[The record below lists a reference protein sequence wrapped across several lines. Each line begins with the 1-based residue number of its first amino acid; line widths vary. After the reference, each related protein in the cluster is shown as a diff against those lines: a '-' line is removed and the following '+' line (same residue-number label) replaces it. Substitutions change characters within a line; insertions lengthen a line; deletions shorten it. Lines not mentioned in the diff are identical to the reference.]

1 MATRLS
7 NDIIR
12 LAVPAFLT
20 LIAEPLFLL
29 ADSAILG
36 HLSTTA
42 LAALGIASS
51 VLLTAT
57 GIFVFLAYGTTA
69 LVARRIG
76 AGDQARALSAGVDGI
91 WLSVALGILT
101 AALIAAFAAPLSRAL
116 GAGGAVVQASAHY
129 LHIAAIG
136 LPAMLVVLAATGVLR
151 GLQDTRTPLV
161 VATIGFGANIVL
173 NYALVF
179 GAGLGVGGSALGTTL
194 AQVGMA
200 IALVLVVARQ
210 ARTAGADLRPRAQ
223 GVLRAGL
230 DGIPLLV
237 RTLALRAAL
246 LLTTWVAATNGATAL
261 AGHQLASTIFSFLAF
276 ALDALAIAAQA
287 LTGSALGSGDLA
299 RARDLTAVL
308 TRWGIW
314 YGIVLG
320 ALLIAA
326 RDLIPLAF
334 TSDVG
339 VRHALAAALIPLG
352 LAQPVAG
359 VVFVLDG
366 ILIGAGDARMLAW
379 LQVGALAVYVPVV
392 VFVHQQT
399 FASAPGALVALW
411 AAFGFFMVARLLGLV
426 WRARTDRWMV
436 TGAS

>member
-1 MATRLS
+1 M
-7 NDIIR
+7 
-12 LAVPAFLT
+12 
-20 LIAEPLFLL
+20 
-29 ADSAILG
+29 
-36 HLSTTA
+36 
-42 LAALGIASS
+42 
-51 VLLTAT
+51 
-57 GIFVFLAYGTTA
+57 
-69 LVARRIG
+69 ARRIG

-116 GAGGAVVQASAHY
+116 GAGGAVVHASAHY

-237 RTLALRAAL
+237 RTVALRAAL

-261 AGHQLASTIFSFLAF
+261 AGHQARVDDLFVPRLRPGCA
-276 ALDALAIAAQA
+276 
-287 LTGSALGSGDLA
+287 GDRRA
-299 RARDLTAVL
+299 GAHRKRARQ
-308 TRWGIW
+308 R
-314 YGIVLG
+314 
-320 ALLIAA
+320 
-326 RDLIPLAF
+326 R
-334 TSDVG
+334 
-339 VRHALAAALIPLG
+339 
-352 LAQPVAG
+352 
-359 VVFVLDG
+359 
-366 ILIGAGDARMLAW
+366 
-379 LQVGALAVYVPVV
+379 
-392 VFVHQQT
+392 
-399 FASAPGALVALW
+399 PGA
-411 AAFGFFMVARLLGLV
+411 RP
-426 WRARTDRWMV
+426 
-436 TGAS
+436 